1 MQESTLRN
9 INYGDRDSLGLF
21 QQRPS
26 QGWGT
31 PAQVLD
37 PVYSTKTF
45 LDRLLAVPG
54 WERLPVTVA
63 AQTVQRSAFPDA
75 YAKWEGLAADLVRQL
90 ADVPD
95 PAGCGPNTATLPE
108 GVARSAIRF
117 ALAELGKPYVW
128 GATGP
133 NTYDCSGLILR
144 AFQASGI
151 DLPRVSRQQF
161 TAGGHV
167 PVKDARPVPARVAGA
182 GLPRPSCSGRH
193 RRPSGGPAV
202 VGPVDAAALA
212 AGVRGAAGRPAR
224 HLRRASLAGLPGRA
238 EPVGTPRRPRRGAA
252 PRGRVRRRPRRRRDI
267 GVPRRH
273 RPPRRRPGA
282 PPGAR
287 PHRRPAAAS
296 IPVSARVSR
305 SDRPCCAFRQDA
317 PRPRPVE
324 MRHTACWNGGL
335 AHRGAEHRGGFARWM
350 GQTSLAVRAQ
360 GRVY

>member
-1 MQESTLRN
+1 VRSLRPLRLLVPVVALGGALVVFLAFGFLAYQGGGGGGSGFVPGACDAGLRAASQSGTRRAGATTAADLSDEQRRNAATIIGVARQVGAPARASLVALATAMQESTLRN

-26 QGWGT
+26 QGWGS
-31 PAQVLD
+31 PAQVTD
-37 PVYSTKTF
+37 PVYSTTTF
-45 LDRLLAVPG
+45 LDRLQRVPG

-167 PVKDARPVPARVAGA
+167 PVKDAQPGDLLFYATDPSDPATIHHVMLYVGDGQMVEAPYSGESVRVRPVPWGFAELV
-182 GLPRPSCSGRH
+182 P
-193 RRPSGGPAV
+193 
-202 VGPVDAAALA
+202 LA
-212 AGVRGAAGRPAR
+212 
-224 HLRRASLAGLPGRA
+224 
-238 EPVGTPRRPRRGAA
+238 T
-252 PRGRVRRRPRRRRDI
+252 
-267 GVPRRH
+267 
-273 RPPRRRPGA
+273 RPGTT
-282 PPGAR
+282 P
-287 PHRRPAAAS
+287 
-296 IPVSARVSR
+296 
-305 SDRPCCAFRQDA
+305 
-317 PRPRPVE
+317 
-324 MRHTACWNGGL
+324 NN
-335 AHRGAEHRGGFARWM
+335 
-350 GQTSLAVRAQ
+350 RA
-360 GRVY
+360 